1 MLCYTS
7 DPLTEA
13 VDAAGPVEVD
23 IWFSSDRPDTDI
35 TAKLVDVDPEGKA
48 VSLVDGIMRAR
59 FREGFDR
66 EVFLTPGEV
75 VKLTV
80 DLASLGHRFDVGH
93 RIRLE
98 VSSSNYP
105 RFMANSN
112 DGGSVNSATEMLP
125 AINTIRRGGEY
136 PSALRMHVL
145 ND

>member
-1 MLCYTS
+1 MH
-7 DPLTEA
+7 
-13 VDAAGPVEVD
+13 
-23 IWFSSDRPDTDI
+23 PD
-35 TAKLVDVDPEGKA
+35 GKP

-66 EVFLTPGEV
+66 EVMLTPGEV

-112 DGGSVNSATEMLP
+112 DGGSVNSATEMQT
-125 AINTIRRGGEY
+125 AINRIRRGGEH
-136 PSALRMHVL
+136 PSALRMYVL
-145 ND
+145 GD